1 MIQHTK
7 KLLGARTLLFLGI
20 LYTFIITYV
29 FVSPKP
35 DLPEIDFLLSIDKI
49 GHFIIHAILSLIW
62 LTYFFVK
69 KKGTLSALMVVSI
82 LIVCLTYGIVIEVYQ
97 QMYIASRQADMLDVI
112 ANSIGTLVG
121 MILFMNVKKRIIF

>member
-1 MIQHTK
+1 MIRHTK

-35 DLPEIDFLLSIDKI
+35 DLPEIEFFLSLDKI

-69 KKGTLSALMVVSI
+69 KKGASTALMVLSI
-82 LIVCLTYGIVIEVYQ
+82 LIFCLSYGIVIEVYQ
-97 QMYIASRQADMLDVI
+97 QMYVASRQADLLDVV
-112 ANSIGTLVG
+112 ANSIGTLAG
-121 MILFMNVKKRIIF
+121 LILFMNVKKRIIF